1 MDSVGNMVVTSC
13 SVITPQSSPNNI
25 VDERDEVGH
34 MEAMTIKSG
43 YMKIIHLVK
52 NH

>member
-13 SVITPQSSPNNI
+13 SVITSQLSPTNL
-25 VDERDEVGH
+25 VDEMNEVGR
-34 MEAMTIKSG
+34 MEAMTIKKG